1 MNIQN
6 AEFIKGIVG
15 MDKIVKEEKPQIA
28 FAGRSNVGKS
38 SVINSLLGR
47 KKLVKSSSNPG
58 KTKEINFFLIDNKV
72 YFVDLPGY
80 GFAKMEFIARK
91 KLAELIMWYLQ
102 EPLVKR
108 RKVVLIIDAKV
119 GLTEFDFDMLRLLE
133 EQREK
138 FIVVANK
145 ADKLKKNEMAKQL
158 KFIQESVG
166 KSDVILY
173 SAKTKLGREEL
184 LNKIFIYEN
193 WN

>member
-6 AEFIKGIVG
+6 AEFVKGIVG

-47 KKLVKSSSNPG
+47 KKLVKSSSSPG

-80 GFAKMEFIARK
+80 GFAKMEFSKRK
-91 KLAELIMWYLQ
+91 QLGELIIWYLE
-102 EPLVKR
+102 EPLVKH

-119 GLTEFDFDMLRLLE
+119 GPTKFDFEMLRLLE
-133 EQREK
+133 EQCED
-138 FIVVANK
+138 FIIVANK
-145 ADKLKKNEMAKQL
+145 ADKLKKSEIKKQL

-166 KSDVILY
+166 KADVILF
-173 SAKTKLGREEL
+173 SAKTRLGREEL
-184 LNKIFIYEN
+184 LNKIFEYDN
-193 WN
+193 RS